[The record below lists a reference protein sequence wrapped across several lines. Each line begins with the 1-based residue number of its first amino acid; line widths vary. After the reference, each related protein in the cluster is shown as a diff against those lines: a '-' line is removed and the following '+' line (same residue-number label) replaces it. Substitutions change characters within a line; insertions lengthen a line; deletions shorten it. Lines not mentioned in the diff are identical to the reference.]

1 MKSSETTAKENKI
14 RDTLSFLN
22 EEEAIL
28 SLYETEEK
36 MLRFFVYP
44 MGEGM
49 AEVTAQDMGLL
60 SRNQK
65 IEEMS
70 GKITEKMTKY
80 IIKVFEVLE
89 QAGFSEVT
97 FVERKGTNF
106 EQILRSTEV
115 VQKIYSEFMMKSPKK
130 RATTTSSCVD
140 KTEKMK
146 YSEDEG
152 GYVCRN
158 KDGSFFARVSS
169 YQDGWYVYEV
179 EVSYDKRRIGI
190 GTECMRNLMERFPQL
205 YLQVGS
211 YNEAAMG
218 LYRKLGFEVI
228 EELCYY
234 A

>member
-70 GKITEKMTKY
+70 GKITEKMTK
-80 IIKVFEVLE
+80 KC
-89 QAGFSEVT
+89 
-97 FVERKGTNF
+97 TNY
-106 EQILRSTEV
+106 V
-115 VQKIYSEFMMKSPKK
+115 
-130 RATTTSSCVD
+130 
-140 KTEKMK
+140 
-146 YSEDEG
+146 
-152 GYVCRN
+152 GYGNIRCKFTLVMVIT
-158 KDGSFFARVSS
+158 DV
-169 YQDGWYVYEV
+169 
-179 EVSYDKRRIGI
+179 
-190 GTECMRNLMERFPQL
+190 NL
-205 YLQVGS
+205 
-211 YNEAAMG
+211 
-218 LYRKLGFEVI
+218 
-228 EELCYY
+228 
-234 A
+234 